1 MKKVLA
7 AVACIY
13 FLSACSLFKKSE
25 KLGCKG
31 DGRNMGAEKL
41 VTDNPKAMKESSKA
55 KYRGGR
61 KSFQE

>member
-7 AVACIY
+7 AVACIC

-41 VTDNPKAMKESSKA
+41 VSSDPKALKASSKA